1 MKLIIKCSFWAITF
15 LFIFLGL
22 YGYADVK
29 LPQLVSNGM
38 VLQRDT
44 KLKIWGWASPGE
56 KVSIAFNGKK
66 GNATTGTDGKW
77 LIELPAM
84 KAGGPYTMTIKGSN
98 ELTLTDILL
107 GDVWFCSGQSNM
119 VLRMEAVKE
128 QYPEDV
134 ASANY
139 PEIRNFY
146 VRNVADFTPT
156 HDELPAGAKWVA
168 ATPTSVLDFSA
179 ASYYFARQLYQ
190 KYHVPIGLIA
200 SAWDGS
206 AIEPWISTE
215 GYKGMTKF
223 EDQIK
228 TYTDTAFLNRMA
240 RGRTAGGARAPGG
253 FGARPQAA
261 PDLGTSGPTPWYSVD
276 YKPEGWHHFWLP
288 GYWND
293 QGIKDLNG
301 TVWFRKEVTVPAS
314 MVGQAE
320 HLYLSRIADADV
332 SYINGVQVGASGSIY
347 NNRRYD
353 IPTGLLKAGKNLIV
367 IKVTCNNGKGGFLAD
382 KDYTLATANEKIDIR
397 GDWEYKV
404 GQVLIRNIP
413 AGPPTNANAGSG
425 AAAPPVFAQANTV
438 PTGIY
443 NTMVAPAT
451 NYAIKGF
458 LWYQGESNTGRG
470 KEYGQLLPALI
481 TDWRSKWQMGDLPFI
496 FVQLPNWQEANYS
509 PTESGMADVRESMR
523 KTLSL
528 PNTGMAVTI
537 DVGNWNELHPLDKK
551 DVGIRL
557 ALWAEHMVY
566 GEKDLVYTGP
576 LYQSQK
582 IDGNKVMLSFTNT
595 GSGLTAKGNAGE
607 LSYFSIAGADGKYV
621 WAKAKIDGDK
631 VIVWNDNV
639 PNPVSVRYAWSDN
652 PDGANLY
659 NKEGLPAS
667 PFQSN

>member
-1 MKLIIKCSFWAITF
+1 MKRYFTLRNTAFLLVLI
-15 LFIFLGL
+15 GL
-22 YGYADVK
+22 WTVNAKADVK

-56 KVSIAFNGKK
+56 KVSVAFNGKSAK
-66 GNATTGTDGKW
+66 ATTGADGKW
-77 LIELPAM
+77 LVELPAM
-84 KAGGPYTMTIKGSN
+84 KAGGPYTMTIKGNN
-98 ELTLTDILL
+98 EIKLDDILL

-128 QYPEDV
+128 VYPEDV
-134 ASANY
+134 AAANY
-139 PEIRNFY
+139 PQIRNFF

-156 HDELPAGAKWVA
+156 HDELPSGAKWVST
-168 ATPTSVLDFSA
+168 TPTSVLNVSA
-179 ASYYFARQLYQ
+179 ASFYFAKQLYE

-206 AIEPWISTE
+206 AIEPWISAE

-228 TYTDTAFLNRMA
+228 QYRDTAFLNAMA
-240 RGRTAGGARAPGG
+240 RRPAGGGRPGG
-253 FGARPQAA
+253 FGGAGVQRE
-261 PDLGTSGPTPWYSVD
+261 PDKGTSGPKPWFATD
-276 YKPEGWHHFWLP
+276 YVPEGWHHFWLP

-293 QGIKDLNG
+293 QGVKDLNG
-301 TVWFRKEVTVPAS
+301 TVWFRKEVEVPAS
-314 MVGQAE
+314 MTGAPG
-320 HLYLSRIADADV
+320 HLYLSRIVDQDV
-332 SYINGVQVGASGSIY
+332 AYINGKQVGSLPSMY
-347 NNRRYD
+347 LNRRYD
-353 IPTGLLKAGKNLIV
+353 IPADLLKPGKNLIV
-367 IKVTCNNGKGGFLAD
+367 IKVTAMSGKGGFVPD
-382 KDYTLATANEKIDIR
+382 KNYVLNVGAQNIDLR

-404 GQVLIRNIP
+404 GQVFPKLTFPANRP
-413 AGPPTNANAGSG
+413 AGTGNG
-425 AAAPPVFAQANTV
+425 APAFAAANTV

-470 KEYGQLLPALI
+470 KEYEQVLKALI
-481 TDWRSKWQMGDLPFI
+481 TDWRNKWGLGDLPFI
-496 FVQLPNWQEANYS
+496 YVQLPNWQEANYL
-509 PTESGMADVRESMR
+509 PTESGMAEVRESMR
-523 KTLSL
+523 KTLAL

-557 ALWAEHMVY
+557 ALWAEHLAY
-566 GEKDLVYTGP
+566 GEKNLVYTGP

-582 IDGNKVMLSFTNT
+582 IDGNKITLSFTNE
-595 GSGLTAKGNAGE
+595 GSGLMAKGNAGE
-607 LSYFSIAGADGKYV
+607 LNYFAIAGADGKYV
-621 WAKAKIDGDK
+621 WAKAKIEGDK
-631 VIVWNDNV
+631 VVVWNDSV
-639 PNPVSVRYAWSDN
+639 ANPVSVRYAWSDN

>member
-1 MKLIIKCSFWAITF
+1 MNFVGKCSFGALSFF
-15 LFIFLGL
+15 LIFSGL

-56 KVSIAFNGKK
+56 KVHIAFNGKK
-66 GNATTGTDGKW
+66 GNAVTGADGKW
-77 LIELPAM
+77 LIVLPAM
-84 KAGGPYTMTIKGSN
+84 KAGGPFTMTIKGKN
-98 ELTLTDILL
+98 EITLSDILL

-139 PEIRNFY
+139 PQIRNFY

-179 ASYYFARQLYQ
+179 ASYYFARHIYL

-206 AIEPWISTE
+206 AIEPWISAE

-228 TYTDTAFLNRMA
+228 IFTDTSFLNRIA
-240 RGRTAGGARAPGG
+240 RGRTGGGARGPGG
-253 FGARPQAA
+253 FGARPQPA
-261 PDLGTSGPTPWYSVD
+261 PDLGTSGPKPWYAID
-276 YKPEGWHHFWLP
+276 YVPESWHHFWLP

-293 QGIKDLNG
+293 QGVKDLNG
-301 TVWFRKEVTVPAS
+301 VVWFRKEVNVPAS
-314 MVGQAE
+314 MAGQAA

-353 IPTGLLKAGKNLIV
+353 IPASLLKPGKNLIV

-382 KDYTLATANEKIDIR
+382 KDYTLATANEKIDLR

-404 GQVLIRNIP
+404 GQVLIHNIP
-413 AGPPTNANAGSG
+413 AGPPAG
-425 AAAPPVFAQANTV
+425 AAQPAGGIPAFVAANTA

-458 LWYQGESNTGRG
+458 LWYQGETNAGRA
-470 KEYGQLLPALI
+470 KEYAQLLPALI
-481 TDWRSKWQMGDLPFI
+481 TDWRNKWQLGDLPFI
-496 FVQLPNWQEANYS
+496 FVQLPNYMEANYS
-509 PTESGMADVRESMR
+509 PSESGWAELREADR

-528 PNTGMAVTI
+528 PNTGMAVAI

-551 DVGIRL
+551 DVGTRL
-557 ALWAEHMVY
+557 ALWAEHLAY
-566 GEKDLVYTGP
+566 GAKDLVYAGP

-582 IDGNKVMLSFTNT
+582 IDGNKIALSFTNI
-595 GSGLTAKGNAGE
+595 GSGLMTKGSNE
-607 LSYFSIAGADGKYV
+607 LSYFEIAGADKKYV
-621 WAKAKIDGDK
+621 WAKATIDGDK
-631 VIVWNDNV
+631 VIVWSDSV
-639 PNPVSVRYAWSDN
+639 ANPVSVRYAWADN

-667 PFQSN
+667 PFQTADN